1 MINGNYK
8 NLTIYLL
15 FFQVSIFDYIEDIE
29 QPAKNDFENQMSKL
43 EVYIQIFLV
52 LIRKIMDL
60 KNYFKTASTNY
71 IYTRPCELNWILVTH
86 GWMQITANLVWS
98 VLPPTLFPPFG
109 YLILTSFKNQ
119 NTHEKR
125 GLLF

>member
-71 IYTRPCELNWILVTH
+71 IYTRPCELN
-86 GWMQITANLVWS
+86 
-98 VLPPTLFPPFG
+98 
-109 YLILTSFKNQ
+109 
-119 NTHEKR
+119 
-125 GLLF
+125 